1 MIVKR
6 WRSCIGSVFY
16 VLWVSCN
23 IEFIKISTISTTL
36 LYTFCKWE
44 YYLLVVDLQTS
55 TIIIQY
61 LPFIMIFHAIFFSA
75 WRKKSVIFE
84 EYWKSKRYDRKT
96 RLRYGADRLCTLIL
110 MEIVRTPT
118 AACGIKSSVLSPI
131 RFGRWVSWIP
141 HVPVLPE
148 SVRLSWRILPCNTLS
163 AWITY

>member
-61 LPFIMIFHAIFFSA
+61 LPFIIDFHAIFFSA
-75 WRKKSVIFE
+75 WRKKVL
-84 EYWKSKRYDRKT
+84 Y
-96 RLRYGADRLCTLIL
+96 LRNTENLKDMIEKLDYA
-110 MEIVRTPT
+110 MVPT
-118 AACGIKSSVLSPI
+118 GFVHCFNGNCKNANRCLRHQII
-131 RFGRWVSWIP
+131 RFIPDTLWAVSVVNP
-141 HVPVLPE
+141 DVPVLPE